1 MGKTRILLID
11 DEASFTH
18 LLKVNLEE
26 TNRYEARVEN
36 RGAWALAAALE
47 FRPDVIFLDVI
58 MPDMDGSEVAAQ
70 MRAEPQLKHV
80 PIVFLTAIVSP
91 WEAKNHH
98 GMIGGCPFLAK
109 PVSLDRVIACIEQQV
124 RNGGALARHT
134 PHP

>member
-26 TNRYEARVEN
+26 TNQYEARVES
-36 RGAWALAAALE
+36 RGAWALAAARE
-47 FRPDVIFLDVI
+47 FRPDVIFLDLI
-58 MPDMDGSEVAAQ
+58 MPDMDGGQVAAQ
-70 MRAEPQLKHV
+70 IRADPQLKRI

-91 WEAKNHH
+91 WEAKNHQ

-109 PVSLDRVIACIEQQV
+109 PVSLDCVIACIEQQV
-124 RNGGALARHT
+124 RSEGALARHT